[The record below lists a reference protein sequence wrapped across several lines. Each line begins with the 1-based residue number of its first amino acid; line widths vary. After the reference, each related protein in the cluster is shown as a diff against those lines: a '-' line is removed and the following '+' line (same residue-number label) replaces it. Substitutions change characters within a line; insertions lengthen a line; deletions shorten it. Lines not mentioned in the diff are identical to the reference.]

1 MKTLMEQYRWMRR
14 DAAARLKSLESGRT
28 RVSKHLP
35 DGDVA
40 DGTADQID
48 LLRRT
53 IAELEE
59 AIRRAELH

>member
-1 MKTLMEQYRWMRR
+1 MKTLLEQYRWIKA
-14 DAAARLKSLESGRT
+14 DAAKHLESPELGDRL
-28 RVSKHLP
+28 VSKHLP

-59 AIRRAELH
+59 AIPRAELH